1 LALVP
6 LAVKAIIRPVALVET
21 RGLTAQIWQQAQ
33 SAQQEV
39 KVVTPEMVGT
49 ITLQAAHLLLA
60 QEPPNTLAA
69 MADVVV
75 TAAAAEEVGQV
86 QTALG
91 TQELIA
97 IKAQAAQVD
106 QVVLDQVAQVVLA
119 GVTVQADQQEAQVQ
133 SLGVGTDQAAEAA
146 EAAVTALVQVQRVA
160 FMVPAVAEAV
170 RRRIA
175 GLLAVLVVRALL
187 LLHIPQA
194 RAVAS

>member
-91 TQELIA
+91 TQELTA

-106 QVVLDQVAQVVLA
+106 QAVLDQVAQVALA
-119 GVTVQADQQEAQVQ
+119 GVTVQADQQEAQVR
-133 SLGVGTDQAAEAA
+133 SLEVGTDQAAAVEV
-146 EAAVTALVQVQRVA
+146 AAVTALVPVQRVA
-160 FMVPAVAEAV
+160 FMVPAVAVAV

-194 RAVAS
+194 QAVAS

>member
-1 LALVP
+1 M
-6 LAVKAIIRPVALVET
+6 ET

-91 TQELIA
+91 TQELTA

-106 QVVLDQVAQVVLA
+106 QAVLDQVAQVALA
-119 GVTVQADQQEAQVQ
+119 GVTVQADQQEAQVR
-133 SLGVGTDQAAEAA
+133 SLEVGTDQAAAVEV
-146 EAAVTALVQVQRVA
+146 AAVTALVPVQRVA
-160 FMVPAVAEAV
+160 FMVPAVAVAV

-194 RAVAS
+194 QAVAS